1 MSTLQDAWGN
11 FQGGV
16 KSALN
21 QWTALRLAVEN
32 NWGGGDSERKAA
44 LLEEELMNLFKT
56 KKEIYKDEV
65 EDFLGDFLDDSFG
78 TYAEDDSPA
87 QVAAMLVEMF
97 AQCGRLDYTL
107 ANAVRAEEQRLLAK
121 KVATPGSG
129 MKPSSSAVASSMAGK
144 RPGAEDDESSSS
156 DEDDDMGEVAAAGGG
171 GATAAGSVDDDGWAT
186 VSGKK
191 AGKGG
196 RR

>member
-1 MSTLQDAWGN
+1 MKLSISMVFPLFCKCFVTHN
-11 FQGGV
+11 TGV
-16 KSALN
+16 LTRVH
-21 QWTALRLAVEN
+21 Q
-32 NWGGGDSERKAA
+32 
-44 LLEEELMNLFKT
+44 
-56 KKEIYKDEV
+56 IYPMK
-65 EDFLGDFLDDSFG
+65 
-78 TYAEDDSPA
+78 
-87 QVAAMLVEMF
+87 VAAMLVEMF

-171 GATAAGSVDDDGWAT
+171 GAAAAGSVDDDGWAT